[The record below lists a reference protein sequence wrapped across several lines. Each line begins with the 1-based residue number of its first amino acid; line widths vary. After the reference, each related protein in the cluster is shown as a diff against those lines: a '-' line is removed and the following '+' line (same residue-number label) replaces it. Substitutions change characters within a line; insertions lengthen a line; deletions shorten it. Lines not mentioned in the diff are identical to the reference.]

1 MKGKDNKMI
10 RSIKTYLAMWK
21 KRIWTMNLSH
31 VNLFYIEEELGLRP
45 LDTYSANFANYNY
58 GRGYHYF
65 FNLDTF
71 PRV

>member
-1 MKGKDNKMI
+1 LFGNIDDEDEEDESFSRNFF
-10 RSIKTYLAMWK
+10 IKLT
-21 KRIWTMNLSH
+21 
-31 VNLFYIEEELGLRP
+31 EQLGLRP
-45 LDTYSANFANYNY
+45 LESYSANFANYNY